1 MSTTPFPTLIV
12 MGRLPSDTRDTRD
25 TASAVLSY
33 QLGSYY
39 ENSTKNTIY
48 AAAKRMAREINAHGA
63 PRIQALITAKRLVPN
78 GTNNPDARPAAG
90 FSISVVWPGGRVSVI
105 R

>member
-1 MSTTPFPTLIV
+1 MSTTPLPTLIV
-12 MGRLPSDTRDTRD
+12 MGRLPSDPQD

-33 QLGSYY
+33 HLGSYY
-39 ENSTKNTIY
+39 ENSTKGTIY

-63 PRIQALITAKRLVPN
+63 PRIQAFIIAKRLVPT
-78 GTNNPDARPAAG
+78 GTNNPLAVPASG
-90 FSISVVWPGGRVSVI
+90 FNVSVVWPHGRVSII